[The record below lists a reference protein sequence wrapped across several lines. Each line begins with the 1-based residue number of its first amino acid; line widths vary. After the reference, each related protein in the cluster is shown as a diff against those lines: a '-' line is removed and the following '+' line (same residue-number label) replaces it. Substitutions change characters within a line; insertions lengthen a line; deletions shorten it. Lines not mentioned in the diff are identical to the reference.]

1 MYSENNTRV
10 NSFTDTF
17 IQQICVLLLIIL
29 GMKRRIE
36 ETISTLVDFQSS
48 GRGKKVNKQLYS
60 SVVIIS
66 ILWNN

>member
-48 GRGKKVNKQLYS
+48 GRGKKVNKQ
-60 SVVIIS
+60 
-66 ILWNN
+66 